1 MNPPL
6 MTMTDSYCRIDNS
19 DLQLLKMGKGFLRW
33 LKVYD
38 GDLQLMS
45 VTDSN

>member
-1 MNPPL
+1 

-19 DLQLLKMGKGFLRW
+19 DLQLLKMASYGDWQW

-38 GDLQLMS
+38 GDLQVLT